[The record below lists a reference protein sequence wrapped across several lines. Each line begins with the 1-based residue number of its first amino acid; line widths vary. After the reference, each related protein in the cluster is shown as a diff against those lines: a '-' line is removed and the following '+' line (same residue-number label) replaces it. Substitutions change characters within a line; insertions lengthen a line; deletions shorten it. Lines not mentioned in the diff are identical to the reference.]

1 MKNKISNIVI
11 IILSTIIVAYIGLM
25 VFGFSR
31 PKAQKQKTA
40 SMHPDI
46 TQGSI
51 VIAKKLNANEVF
63 DELNIGSDIVFK
75 TSSGNTLTHRVIMLD
90 EANDRLQTQGIREGS
105 TNDAE
110 ISSSNVLGKVS
121 FSIPLI
127 GYLVMLI
134 QSTYFIILAICG
146 IAIYVI
152 VSLLIKQLK
161 K

>member
-1 MKNKISNIVI
+1 MKNKISNIII
-11 IILSTIIVAYIGLM
+11 IILSIVIVSYIGLLA
-25 VFGFSR
+25 FGYR
-31 PKAQKQKTA
+31 VYAVKTS

-46 TQGSI
+46 KQGSI
-51 VIAKKLNANEVF
+51 AIAKKLNADEVF
-63 DELNIGSDIVFK
+63 DELTIGSDIVFR

-105 TNDAE
+105 TKDAE

>member
-1 MKNKISNIVI
+1 MKNKISNIII
-11 IILSTIIVAYIGLM
+11 IILSIVIISYIGLLA
-25 VFGFSR
+25 FGYR
-31 PKAQKQKTA
+31 VYAVKTA

-46 TQGSI
+46 KQGSI
-51 VIAKKLNANEVF
+51 AIAKKLNANEVF

-90 EANDRLQTQGIREGS
+90 EENDRLQTQGIREGS
-105 TNDAE
+105 TKDAE

>member
-11 IILSTIIVAYIGLM
+11 IILSTIIVVYIGLM
-25 VFGFSR
+25 VFGYR
-31 PKAQKQKTA
+31 IYAVKTA

-46 TQGSI
+46 KQGSI
-51 VIAKKLNANEVF
+51 VIAKKLSVDEVF
-63 DELNIGSDIVFK
+63 DELNIGSDIVFR

-90 EANDRLQTQGIREGS
+90 EENDRLQTQGIREGS
-105 TNDAE
+105 TKDAV

>member
-1 MKNKISNIVI
+1 MKNKISNIII
-11 IILSTIIVAYIGLM
+11 IILSIVIISYIGLLA
-25 VFGFSR
+25 FGYR
-31 PKAQKQKTA
+31 VYAVKTA

-46 TQGSI
+46 KQGSI
-51 VIAKKLNANEVF
+51 AIAKKLNANEVF
-63 DELNIGSDIVFK
+63 DELNIGSDIVFR

-105 TNDAE
+105 TKDAE

>member
-1 MKNKISNIVI
+1 MKNKISNIII
-11 IILSTIIVAYIGLM
+11 IILSVVIVSYIGLLA
-25 VFGFSR
+25 FGYR
-31 PKAQKQKTA
+31 VYAVKTA

-46 TQGSI
+46 KQGSI
-51 VIAKKLNANEVF
+51 AIAKKLNADEVF

-90 EANDRLQTQGIREGS
+90 EENDRLQTQGIREGS
-105 TNDAE
+105 TKDAE

>member
-1 MKNKISNIVI
+1 MKNKISNII
-11 IILSTIIVAYIGLM
+11 LIILSVVIVSYIGLLA
-25 VFGFSR
+25 FGYR
-31 PKAQKQKTA
+31 VYAVKTA

-46 TQGSI
+46 KQGSI
-51 VIAKKLNANEVF
+51 AIAKKLNADEVF
-63 DELNIGSDIVFK
+63 DELTIGSDIVFR

-90 EANDRLQTQGIREGS
+90 EENDRLQTQGIREGS
-105 TNDAE
+105 TKDAE

-152 VSLLIKQLK
+152 VSLLIKQLRK
-161 K
+161 

>member
-1 MKNKISNIVI
+1 MKNKISNIII
-11 IILSTIIVAYIGLM
+11 IILSVVIVSYIGLL
-25 VFGFSR
+25 VFGYR
-31 PKAQKQKTA
+31 VYAVKTA

-46 TQGSI
+46 KQGSI
-51 VIAKKLNANEVF
+51 AIAKKLNADEVF

-90 EANDRLQTQGIREGS
+90 EENDRLQTQGIREGS
-105 TNDAE
+105 TKDAE

>member
-1 MKNKISNIVI
+1 MKNKISNIII
-11 IILSTIIVAYIGLM
+11 IILSIVIILYIGLLA
-25 VFGFSR
+25 FGYR
-31 PKAQKQKTA
+31 VYAVKTA

-46 TQGSI
+46 KQGSI
-51 VIAKKLNANEVF
+51 AIAKKLNANEVF
-63 DELNIGSDIVFK
+63 DELTIGSDIVFK

-105 TNDAE
+105 TKDAE

>member
-1 MKNKISNIVI
+1 MKNKISNIII
-11 IILSTIIVAYIGLM
+11 IILSVVIVSYIGLL
-25 VFGFSR
+25 VFGYR
-31 PKAQKQKTA
+31 VYAVKTA

-46 TQGSI
+46 KQGSI
-51 VIAKKLNANEVF
+51 AIAKKLNANEVF

-90 EANDRLQTQGIREGS
+90 EENDRLQTQGIREGS
-105 TNDAE
+105 TKDAE

>member
-25 VFGFSR
+25 VFGYR
-31 PKAQKQKTA
+31 VYAVKTA

-46 TQGSI
+46 KQGSI

-105 TNDAE
+105 TKDAE

>member
-11 IILSTIIVAYIGLM
+11 IILSTIIVVYIGLM
-25 VFGFSR
+25 VFGYR
-31 PKAQKQKTA
+31 IYAVKTA

-46 TQGSI
+46 KQGSI
-51 VIAKKLNANEVF
+51 VIAKKLNADEVF
-63 DELNIGSDIVFK
+63 DELNIGSDIVFR

-90 EANDRLQTQGIREGS
+90 EENDRLQTQGIREGS
-105 TNDAE
+105 TKDAE

>member
-25 VFGFSR
+25 VFGYR
-31 PKAQKQKTA
+31 VYAVKTA

-46 TQGSI
+46 KQGSI
-51 VIAKKLNANEVF
+51 VIAKKLNTNEVF
-63 DELNIGSDIVFK
+63 DELNIGSDIVFR

-90 EANDRLQTQGIREGS
+90 EENDRLQTQGIREGS
-105 TNDAE
+105 TKDAE

>member
-1 MKNKISNIVI
+1 MKNKISNIII
-11 IILSTIIVAYIGLM
+11 IILSVVIVSYIGLLA
-25 VFGFSR
+25 FGYR
-31 PKAQKQKTA
+31 VYAVKTA

-46 TQGSI
+46 KQGSI
-51 VIAKKLNANEVF
+51 AIAKKLNANEVF
-63 DELNIGSDIVFK
+63 DELTIGSDIVFR

-105 TNDAE
+105 TKDAE

>member
-1 MKNKISNIVI
+1 
-11 IILSTIIVAYIGLM
+11 
-25 VFGFSR
+25 
-31 PKAQKQKTA
+31 
-40 SMHPDI
+40 MHPDI
-46 TQGSI
+46 KQGSI
-51 VIAKKLNANEVF
+51 VIAKKLSADEIF
-63 DELNIGSDIVFK
+63 DELTVGSDIVFR
-75 TSSGNTLTHRVIMLD
+75 TSSNTTLTHRVIMLD
-90 EANDRLQTQGIREGS
+90 EVNDKLQTQGIREGS
-105 TNDAE
+105 SKDAV

>member
-1 MKNKISNIVI
+1 MKNKINNIII
-11 IILSTIIVAYIGLM
+11 IILSVIIISYIGLF
-25 VFGFSR
+25 VFGYR
-31 PKAQKQKTA
+31 VYAVKTA

-46 TQGSI
+46 KQGSI
-51 VIAKKLNANEVF
+51 VIAKKLSADEVF
-63 DELNIGSDIVFK
+63 DNLTIGSDIVFR
-75 TSSGNTLTHRVIMLD
+75 TSSNTTLTHRVIMLD
-90 EANDRLQTQGIREGS
+90 ETNDKLQTQGIREGS
-105 TNDAE
+105 SKDAE

>member
-1 MKNKISNIVI
+1 MKNKISNIII
-11 IILSTIIVAYIGLM
+11 IILSIVIILYIGLLA
-25 VFGFSR
+25 FGYR
-31 PKAQKQKTA
+31 VYAVKTA

-46 TQGSI
+46 KQGSI
-51 VIAKKLNANEVF
+51 AIAKKLNANEVF
-63 DELNIGSDIVFK
+63 DELTIGSDIVFR

-105 TNDAE
+105 TKDAE

>member
-1 MKNKISNIVI
+1 MKNKISNIII
-11 IILSTIIVAYIGLM
+11 IILSVIIISYIGLF
-25 VFGFSR
+25 VFGYR
-31 PKAQKQKTA
+31 VYAVKTA

-46 TQGSI
+46 KQGSI
-51 VIAKKLNANEVF
+51 VIAKKLSADEVF
-63 DELNIGSDIVFK
+63 DELTVGSDIVFR
-75 TSSGNTLTHRVIMLD
+75 TSSNTSLTHRVIMLD
-90 EANDRLQTQGIREGS
+90 EVNDKLQTQGIREGS
-105 TNDAE
+105 SKDAV

>member
-1 MKNKISNIVI
+1 MKNKISNIII
-11 IILSTIIVAYIGLM
+11 IILSIVIVSYIGLLA
-25 VFGFSR
+25 FGYR
-31 PKAQKQKTA
+31 VYAVKTA

-46 TQGSI
+46 KQGSI
-51 VIAKKLNANEVF
+51 AIAKKLNADEVF

-105 TNDAE
+105 TKDAE

>member
-1 MKNKISNIVI
+1 MKNKISNIII
-11 IILSTIIVAYIGLM
+11 IILSIVIISYIGLLA
-25 VFGFSR
+25 FGYR
-31 PKAQKQKTA
+31 VYAVKTA

-46 TQGSI
+46 KQGSI
-51 VIAKKLNANEVF
+51 AIAKKLNANEVF
-63 DELNIGSDIVFK
+63 DELTIGSDIVFK

-90 EANDRLQTQGIREGS
+90 EENDRLQTQGIREGS
-105 TNDAE
+105 AKDAE

-152 VSLLIKQLK
+152 VSLLIKQLRK
-161 K
+161 